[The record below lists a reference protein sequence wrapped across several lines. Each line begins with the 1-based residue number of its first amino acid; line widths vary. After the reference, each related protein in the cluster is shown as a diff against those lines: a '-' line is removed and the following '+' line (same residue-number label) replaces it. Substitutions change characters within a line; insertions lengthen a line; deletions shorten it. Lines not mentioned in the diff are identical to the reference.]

1 MNFTR
6 SVAVDYAKQSVRV
19 NSICPGFVET
29 PMTDSAFGDEEFYEY
44 VHGQTPM
51 DRVAQPEE
59 FVGLAMFL
67 ASDEAS

>member
-1 MNFTR
+1 
-6 SVAVDYAKQSVRV
+6 
-19 NSICPGFVET
+19 
-29 PMTDSAFGDEEFYEY
+29 MTDSAFGDEEFYEY